1 MEKLRKK
8 AVAHANQSRVSTRLF
23 VAMLLSLLIFVG
35 CNSEKRGS
43 QEENVSKAVLV
54 QQIKVQ
60 TVRETVDFLGT
71 IGYDTEVTV
80 VSRTTGTIETLPVDE
95 GDKVKRN
102 RVVAKISEPIYNA
115 RMAKVSAQI
124 EKFEN
129 EEDYFCDLFAKNSDL
144 YKSGMVSKT
153 KLDSAERGCLN
164 AKSGK
169 SVAESE
175 QRELK
180 VVMSHT
186 VERAP
191 HTGILLIRL
200 LEKGQHVFPGKPIVK
215 IGSGPKIVRVE
226 VHNDDI
232 SAGIIKNMEV
242 QIGGNSKNR
251 GIVKWIAPI
260 AKGPQQ
266 TVTVEISLSKQM
278 QKTLRYGK
286 RVPIYFI
293 QQEAKNALTV
303 PERAIVK
310 KHNKTYIFLAQDNRA
325 KRVEVTTGIQ
335 EDGWVSLKKGD
346 ISKEALVIISTTS
359 SITDGMV
366 LYVVSDDGGGS

>member
-1 MEKLRKK
+1 MEKLRK
-8 AVAHANQSRVSTRLF
+8 RVQLTLC
-23 VAMLLSLLIFVG
+23 AALLLSLFSIIG
-35 CNSEKRGS
+35 CNSGDDNA
-43 QEENVSKAVLV
+43 QEEVVSKAVLV
-54 QQIKVQ
+54 QRVKIQ
-60 TVRETVDFLGT
+60 TVRKTVDFLGT

-80 VSRTTGTIETLPVDE
+80 VSRTTGTIERLPIDE
-95 GDKVKRN
+95 GDAVKRKQ
-102 RVVAKISEPIYNA
+102 VVAKISEPIYNA

-129 EEDYFCDLFAKNSDL
+129 EESYFCDLFAKNSDL

-215 IGSGPKIVRVE
+215 IGSGAKIVRVE

-232 SAGIIKNMEV
+232 SAGIVKDMEV
-242 QIGGNSKNR
+242 QIGENSENR

-266 TVTVEISLSKQM
+266 TVTIEISLSKQI
-278 QKTLRYGK
+278 QKTLRYGN

-293 QQEAKNALTV
+293 QQEAQNALTV

-310 KHNKTYIFLAQDNRA
+310 NHDKTYVFLAQDDRA
-325 KRVEVTTGIQ
+325 KRVEVTTGIR

-346 ISKEALVIISTTS
+346 ISKDALVIISTTS